1 MTLEDLGCM
10 GDVRVVHAPRKL
22 AKVKRKKKRKRKRKR
37 QIAAP
42 GSHNTFLT
50 NPTLV
55 V

>member
-22 AKVKRKKKRKRKRKR
+22 AKVKRKRKRKRKR